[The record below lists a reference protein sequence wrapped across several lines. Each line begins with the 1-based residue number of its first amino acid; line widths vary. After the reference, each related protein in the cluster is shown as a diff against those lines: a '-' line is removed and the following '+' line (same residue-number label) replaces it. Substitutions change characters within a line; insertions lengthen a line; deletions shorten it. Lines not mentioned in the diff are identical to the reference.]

1 LRVWVLRIAA
11 DSSGNF
17 GIDACIVGLLP
28 LCSARNDGSG
38 CGVVLVALA
47 GAGPDD
53 KDENFRE
60 RKART
65 KDTRRVQKRVSVPLG
80 QS

>member
-1 LRVWVLRIAA
+1 
-11 DSSGNF
+11 
-17 GIDACIVGLLP
+17 
-28 LCSARNDGSG
+28 
-38 CGVVLVALA
+38 VVLVALA